1 MNKKIAFCGCGNMG
15 EAILRIMLDKK
26 VAQSADITVNVP
38 TPARREY
45 LEKTY
50 GIKAFADAGE
60 ATKDADIVIIAVL
73 PKVVATV
80 CEGLKDVTKKDA
92 LFISVA
98 AGINLASMEEKLGA
112 DRKIVRVMPNT
123 LNKTG
128 NGFSAAT
135 PNANVTEDDKAI
147 VTEILNL
154 LGQSMYIN
162 EDMFNEFTAFSCT
175 GPIWFYQ
182 MAESLIDA
190 GVYNGFNRKL
200 ATEIVLKN
208 MLGVAMV
215 LNGGEETPKDMINE
229 MCSPGGVTIEAYAS
243 LVEHGFS
250 DAVMQSVKDAVA
262 KTYALKK

>member
-1 MNKKIAFCGCGNMG
+1 
-15 EAILRIMLDKK
+15 
-26 VAQSADITVNVP
+26 
-38 TPARREY
+38 
-45 LEKTY
+45 
-50 GIKAFADAGE
+50 
-60 ATKDADIVIIAVL
+60 
-73 PKVVATV
+73 
-80 CEGLKDVTKKDA
+80 
-92 LFISVA
+92 
-98 AGINLASMEEKLGA
+98 
-112 DRKIVRVMPNT
+112 
-123 LNKTG
+123 
-128 NGFSAAT
+128 
-135 PNANVTEDDKAI
+135 
-147 VTEILNL
+147 
-154 LGQSMYIN
+154 MYIN

>member
-15 EAILRIMLDKK
+15 GAILRIMLDKK
-26 VAQSADITVNVP
+26 FAQSSDITVNVP

-50 GIKAFADAGE
+50 GVKTFADVAE

-73 PKVVATV
+73 PKTVATV

-98 AGINLASMEEKLGA
+98 AGIDLATMEGKLGA

-135 PNANVTEDDKAI
+135 PNANVTEDDKAV

-154 LGQSMYIN
+154 LGQSMYIA
-162 EDMFNEFTAFSCT
+162 EDMFNEFSAFSCT

-200 ATEIVLKN
+200 ATEIALKN
-208 MLGVAMV
+208 MLGVAML
-215 LNGGEETPKDMINE
+215 LNEGEETPKDMINE
-229 MCSPGGVTIEAYAS
+229 MCSPGGVTIEAYKS
-243 LVEHGFS
+243 LGEHGFS
-250 DAVMQSVKDAVA
+250 NAVMQSVTDAVA